1 MPFPH
6 CVVQSTGSNQAEHYR
21 RIRAVWLKMIVV
33 FSHTIK
39 FNASFLL
46 RINFCFTK
54 RKTPENCVICCCCV
68 RSLTIVISARV
79 GPSKCAKSSRA
90 APAWISAT
98 DGQLPFRR
106 TMTSLRLYLWSDFF
120 VFSLYKIGILYK
132 RSTIYKIVWYYM
144 TTLFLMC
151 LYSLGCPNEHKKVF
165 FLLQSSKIGK
175 KVFTSQHRRRENWI
189 PADDFSSPT
198 ISVAQNY
205 YLATYRTIEIT
216 TFYTY
221 RHISTIS
228 CDLSGISEIGY
239 FHFLHRA
246 LLPYG
251 FSTMSSSC
259 FDSLRNGT
267 STDPGAVIKSWKT
280 EMRWAHAWA
289 RKFPKFHW
297 HSPEPFSHAR
307 DES

>member
-33 FSHTIK
+33 FSHTIQ

-90 APAWISAT
+90 APARISAT

-106 TMTSLRLYLWSDFF
+106 TMTSLRLYLWSRISLYFLSTKSESCTNGQRSTKSFDITWLPCSLCVCTHWDVPMSIRKFF
-120 VFSLYKIGILYK
+120 FFFFNLKSSEKFSLHSIEG
-132 RSTIYKIVWYYM
+132 
-144 TTLFLMC
+144 
-151 LYSLGCPNEHKKVF
+151 
-165 FLLQSSKIGK
+165 
-175 KVFTSQHRRRENWI
+175 ENWI

-205 YLATYRTIEIT
+205 YLAIYRTIEIT

-239 FHFLHRA
+239 FHFLRRA

-297 HSPEPFSHAR
+297 HSPEPFSQAR